1 MTELVQ
7 IGNFQIP
14 TEEIVPLLVRYQLL
28 QGMLRELAI
37 DRSMEQVDCSDEEK
51 SQSIQQIYERHQLT
65 SNEQV
70 QQWLDLQ
77 GLTRQQ
83 LEDIAIRQFKIE
95 KFKQNTWQHKLEAYF
110 LKRKGQLDKAIYS
123 LIRTDDIGVA
133 QEVYFRLID
142 GEQTFE
148 EIARQYSQGAE
159 AQTGGLIGPVELSTP
174 HPAIAQLIAT
184 QPAGKVCQPIKLEQW
199 YVIVRPEQLIPSQLD
214 EPMRQRLINELFQ
227 TWLQEQLQL
236 AHTQPPT
243 TIPQTTIP
251 PTVNS
256 TPESTE
262 RAENGKK
269 SGTIPIG

>member
-1 MTELVQ
+1 MTEFVQ

-14 TEEIVPLLVRYQLL
+14 PEELVPLLVRYQLL
-28 QGMLRELAI
+28 PGMLRELAI
-37 DRSMEQVDCSDEEK
+37 DRVMDTVACNEEDK
-51 SQSIQQIYERHQLT
+51 ALAIQQIYERYQLT

-70 QQWLDLQ
+70 QQWLALQ
-77 GLTRQQ
+77 GLSREQ

-95 KFKQNTWQHKLEAYF
+95 KFKQDTWQHKLEAYF

-142 GEQTFE
+142 GEQSFE

-174 HPAIAQLIAT
+174 HPAIAQLVST
-184 QPAGKVCQPIKLEQW
+184 QPVGKICQPIKLEQW
-199 YVIVRPEQLIPSQLD
+199 YVIVRPEQLLPSQLD

-236 AHTQPPT
+236 AQTQPPA
-243 TIPQTTIP
+243 TISPQ
-251 PTVNS
+251 VVAA
-256 TPESTE
+256 ES
-262 RAENGKK
+262 
-269 SGTIPIG
+269 

>member
-37 DRSMEQVDCSDEEK
+37 DRAIEPVECNDEEK
-51 SQSIQQIYERHQLT
+51 SQSIQQIYERYQLT

-123 LIRTDDIGVA
+123 LIRTDDIGIA

-174 HPAIAQLIAT
+174 HPAIAQSIAT
-184 QPAGKVCQPIKLEQW
+184 QPAGKICPPIKLEQW

-236 AHTQPPT
+236 AHTQPSK
-243 TIPQTTIP
+243 IIP

-256 TPESTE
+256 APERTE

-269 SGTIPIG
+269 SGTLPIG

>member
-1 MTELVQ
+1 MTTEFVQ

-14 TEEIVPLLVRYQLL
+14 KAELVPLLVRYQLL
-28 QGMLRELAI
+28 PGMLRELTI
-37 DRSMEQVDCSDEEK
+37 DRAIIQVECSAAEK
-51 SQSIQQIYERHQLT
+51 VQAIEQIYARYQLT

-77 GLTRQQ
+77 GLTREQ
-83 LEDIAIRQFKIE
+83 LEDIATRQFRIE
-95 KFKQNTWQHKLEAYF
+95 KFKQETWGNKLEAYF

-123 LIRTDDIGVA
+123 LIRTNDIGIA

-148 EIARQYSQGAE
+148 EIAHQYSQGAE

-184 QPAGKVCQPIKLEQW
+184 QPPGKICQPIKLEQW

-227 TWLQEQLQL
+227 TWLQEEMKS
-236 AHTQPPT
+236 ASTS
-243 TIPQTTIP
+243 IP
-251 PTVNS
+251 VS
-256 TPESTE
+256 S
-262 RAENGKK
+262 KL
-269 SGTIPIG
+269 

>member
-37 DRSMEQVDCSDEEK
+37 DRAMEQVDCSDEEK

-77 GLTRQQ
+77 GLTREQ

-110 LKRKGQLDKAIYS
+110 LRRKGQLDKAIYS

-174 HPAIAQLIAT
+174 HPAIAQSIAT
-184 QPAGKVCQPIKLEQW
+184 QPMGKICPPIKLEQW

-214 EPMRQRLINELFQ
+214 EAMRQRLINELFQ

-243 TIPQTTIP
+243 TIPPTTKP
-251 PTVNS
+251 PTVTS
-256 TPESTE
+256 APEPTE
-262 RAENGKK
+262 RTENGKK
-269 SGTIPIG
+269 SGTLPIS